1 MSIKMQ
7 QSHHLVALRFNEQI
21 DSRKGSTSIPKLL
34 LLWVLLVAFISMLN
48 YKEMDGWVLTKLEE
62 SKFWEVCVTRRQ
74 RCFCLNLVSVSNYV
88 QALAILIYT
97 FQYFKIVSA
106 IDQENVFRFLS
117 FISLGQLGLRVRDI
131 IHFSCFSQKL
141 RRCLDFQFFQ
151 GCLVVFL
158 GVFGQ
163 LGLRSKGQ

>member
-74 RCFCLNLVSVSNYV
+74 RCFLVSVSNYV
-88 QALAILIYT
+88 QALAILISI

-117 FISLGQLGLRVRDI
+117 FISLG
-131 IHFSCFSQKL
+131 
-141 RRCLDFQFFQ
+141 
-151 GCLVVFL
+151 
-158 GVFGQ
+158 
-163 LGLRSKGQ
+163 